1 MHDSSALFQTSFFQ
15 HSRLPSDFHVK
26 VQELEFWFQ
35 ITKRYHDWLLLTSY
49 SSLTPKNIHQIWI
62 GSKPPSYVKQYGKA
76 WQSLNPDF
84 TYRLWTNDDI
94 LELGLINES
103 QYLSSPNPG
112 AKSDI
117 ARYEILN
124 RFGGVYA
131 DTDFLPIK
139 PIPPHLM
146 DGNFYAGQVFSYTP
160 QFANGLLI
168 SPPTSSLLS
177 KTISSI
183 TSPPSYLSPMQTLS
197 YSGPCLLTR
206 VIREAWTSADMPI
219 LLPSQY
225 FYPWP
230 NFMLQAPYSD
240 FITNESIAIHLW
252 HQSWMRSSR
261 KTRLLSL
268 AANTFHKVLPLLRK
282 TS

>member
-1 MHDSSALFQTSFFQ
+1 MYDASTILQTSFFQ
-15 HSRLPSDFHVK
+15 HSRIPSDFHIK
-26 VQELEFWFQ
+26 LQDLDFWIE
-35 ITKRYHDWLLLTSY
+35 ITNRYHHWLYSKSY
-49 SSLTPKNIHQIWI
+49 PSLTPKNIHQVWI
-62 GSKPPSYVKQYGKA
+62 GSKTPSYVKEYAMA

-84 TYRLWTNDDI
+84 SYRLWTNEDI
-94 LELGLINES
+94 LDLGLTNES
-103 QYLSSPNPG
+103 QYLTSPNPG

-139 PIPPHLM
+139 PISPHLM
-146 DGNFYAGQVFSYTP
+146 DGNFYAGQVFSYSP

-168 SPPTSSLLS
+168 SPPNSSLLT
-177 KTISSI
+177 KTINSI
-183 TSPPSYLSPMQTLS
+183 NSPPSLLSPMQTLS
-197 YSGPCLLTR
+197 YSGAFLLTR
-206 VIREAWTSADMPI
+206 VIKDSWTSTDMPI

-230 NFMLQAPYSD
+230 NFMLQCDYSD
-240 FITNESIAIHLW
+240 FISNETIAIHLW
-252 HQSWMRSSR
+252 KQSWMSSSR
-261 KTRLLSL
+261 KTRFLSYV
-268 AANTFHKVLPLLRK
+268 ANAFHKVLPLLRT